1 MEDEEAK
8 FEVKDVKLD
17 IKEIDKKIK
26 KKNSLF
32 INGKRLLHEP
42 DEEYKS
48 CCFECDKEFV
58 LYIGKMTIS
67 MSVLC
72 FSFLMLQNP
81 ENDVAFYTSTISL
94 LLGHFLNNPIS
105 KKEKKDKKE

>member
-1 MEDEEAK
+1 MAEEEAK
-8 FEVKDVKLD
+8 YEVNDVKLD
-17 IKEIDKKIK
+17 IKEIE
-26 KKNSLF
+26 KKNSV
-32 INGKRLLHEP
+32 IIDGKRMLHEP

-48 CCFECDKEFV
+48 CCFDCDKELV

-67 MSVLC
+67 MSVLG

-81 ENDVAFYTSTISL
+81 ANDVAFYTSTISL

-105 KKEKKDKKE
+105 KKDKKDKKE